1 MSVGVH
7 KSGVVN
13 AGSFVETNGAMLNTF
28 TRESYTPVAATNNST
43 MGNKITG
50 FVKGK
55 SYVIDMTVIW
65 SGFKTDVT
73 DNFAIVS
80 QGSCYDG
87 TSWSWDYSNPMCN
100 AINNLKGFKDLVL
113 SADSGSKRYVAT
125 FSITNDCT
133 GVQLGCRTNYSNG
146 KGTITYSNIRVVP
159 ADNYVDGST
168 SAGKLIDDSIVM
180 DNFIEM

>member
-1 MSVGVH
+1 MSVRVN

-13 AGSFVETNGAMLNTF
+13 AGRFVETNGAMLNTF
-28 TRESYTPVAATNNST
+28 MSEGYTSTASVDNSC
-43 MGNKITG
+43 MERNITG
-50 FVKGK
+50 FEKGK

-65 SGFKTDVT
+65 SGFKTDVA
-73 DNFAIVS
+73 DNFNIGS

-87 TSWSWDYSNPMCN
+87 TSWSWNYGNPMCN

-133 GVQLGCRTNYSNG
+133 GLQLGCRTNYSNG

-159 ADNYVDGST
+159 ADSYVDGST
-168 SAGKLIDDSIVM
+168 SAGKLTDDSIVM

>member
-1 MSVGVH
+1 MSVGVN

-28 TRESYTPVAATNNST
+28 TRESYTPTTENNSC
-43 MGNKITG
+43 MGNNITG
-50 FVKGK
+50 FIKGK

-65 SGFKTDVT
+65 SGFKTNVA
-73 DNFAIVS
+73 DNFFIYS
-80 QGSCYDG
+80 QGACYDG
-87 TSWSWDYSNPMCN
+87 ASWSWSYGNPLCN

-133 GVQLGCRTNYSNG
+133 GLQLGCRANYSNG

-159 ADNYVDGST
+159 ADSYVDGST
-168 SAGKLIDDSIVM
+168 SAGKFTDDSIAM

>member
-1 MSVGVH
+1 MSVRVN

-13 AGSFVETNGAMLNTF
+13 AGRFVETNGAMLNTF
-28 TRESYTPVAATNNST
+28 MSEGYTPTASVDNSC
-43 MGNKITG
+43 MERNITG
-50 FVKGK
+50 FEKGK

-65 SGFKTDVT
+65 SGFKTDVA
-73 DNFAIVS
+73 DNFNICS

-87 TSWSWDYSNPMCN
+87 TSWSWNYGNPMCN

-133 GVQLGCRTNYSNG
+133 GLQLGCRTNYSNG

-159 ADNYVDGST
+159 ADSYADGST
-168 SAGKLIDDSIVM
+168 SAGKLTDDSIVM

>member
-1 MSVGVH
+1 MSVGVN

-28 TRESYTPVAATNNST
+28 TRESYTPIAATNNFT
-43 MGNKITG
+43 MGNNITG

-65 SGFKTDVT
+65 SGFKTDVA
-73 DNFAIVS
+73 DNFNIGS

-87 TSWSWDYSNPMCN
+87 TSWSWNYDNPMCN
-100 AINNLKGFKDLVL
+100 AINNLKRFKDLVL

-133 GVQLGCRTNYSNG
+133 GFQLGCRTNYSNG

-159 ADNYVDGST
+159 ADSYVDGLT
-168 SAGKLIDDSIVM
+168 SAGKLTDDSIVM

>member
-1 MSVGVH
+1 MSVGVN

-28 TRESYTPVAATNNST
+28 MSEGYTPTASVDNSC
-43 MGNKITG
+43 MRRYITG

-65 SGFKTDVT
+65 SGFKTDVA
-73 DNFAIVS
+73 DNFNIGS

-87 TSWSWDYSNPMCN
+87 TSWSWNYSNPMCN

-125 FSITNDCT
+125 FSITSDCT
-133 GVQLGCRTNYSNG
+133 GLELGCRTNYSNG

-168 SAGKLIDDSIVM
+168 SAGKLTDDSIVM

>member
-1 MSVGVH
+1 MSVGVN
-7 KSGVVN
+7 KSGVAN

-28 TRESYTPVAATNNST
+28 MSEGYTPTASVTNSC
-43 MGNKITG
+43 MGRYITG

-65 SGFKTDVT
+65 SGFKTDVA
-73 DNFAIVS
+73 DNFNIVS

-87 TSWSWDYSNPMCN
+87 TSWSWNYSNPMCN

-125 FSITNDCT
+125 FSITSDCT
-133 GVQLGCRTNYSNG
+133 GLELGCRTNYSNG

-168 SAGKLIDDSIVM
+168 SAGKLTDDSIVM

>member
-1 MSVGVH
+1 MSVGVN

-28 TRESYTPVAATNNST
+28 MSEGYTPTASVDNSC
-43 MGNKITG
+43 MGRYITG

-65 SGFKTDVT
+65 SGFKTDVA
-73 DNFAIVS
+73 DNFNIGS

-87 TSWSWDYSNPMCN
+87 TSWSWNYSNTMCN

-125 FSITNDCT
+125 FSITSDCT
-133 GVQLGCRTNYSNG
+133 GLELGCRTNYSNG

-168 SAGKLIDDSIVM
+168 SAGKLTDDSIVM

>member
-1 MSVGVH
+1 MSVGVN

-28 TRESYTPVAATNNST
+28 TRESHTPVAATNNSI

-65 SGFKTDVT
+65 SGFKTDVA
-73 DNFAIVS
+73 DNFGIAS

-87 TSWSWDYSNPMCN
+87 TNWSWNYSNPMCN

-113 SADSGSKRYVAT
+113 SADSGSRRYVAT

-133 GVQLGCRTNYSNG
+133 GLQLGCRTNYSNG

-159 ADNYVDGST
+159 ADSYVDGLT
-168 SAGKLIDDSIVM
+168 SAGKFTDDSIVM

>member
-1 MSVGVH
+1 MSVGVN

-28 TRESYTPVAATNNST
+28 MSEGYTPTASVTNSC
-43 MGNKITG
+43 MGRYITG

-65 SGFKTDVT
+65 SGFKTDVA
-73 DNFAIVS
+73 DNFNIYS

-87 TSWSWDYSNPMCN
+87 TSWSWNYSNPMCN

-125 FSITNDCT
+125 FSITSDCT
-133 GVQLGCRTNYSNG
+133 GLELGCRTNYSNG

-168 SAGKLIDDSIVM
+168 SAGKLTDDSIVM

>member
-1 MSVGVH
+1 MSVGVN

-28 TRESYTPVAATNNST
+28 MSEGYTPTASVENSC
-43 MGNKITG
+43 MGRYITG

-65 SGFKTDVT
+65 SGFKTDVA
-73 DNFAIVS
+73 DNFNIGS

-87 TSWSWDYSNPMCN
+87 TSWSWNYGNPMCN

-125 FSITNDCT
+125 FSITSDCT
-133 GVQLGCRTNYSNG
+133 GLELGCRTNYSNG

-168 SAGKLIDDSIVM
+168 SAGKLTDDSIVM